1 MVFQMGRNSDYYKE
15 QKQMQMKKL
24 KELEKGLPTYVI
36 AYLDEKELNSQ
47 TSTVMSY
54 AYDLHTFFRYILE
67 SNPSCKNLQ
76 IRDIPLDFLENL
88 TFEDINEYQK
98 YLSYTDSGE
107 KHMNSE
113 RGIARRMAPLRG
125 FFKFACLH
133 GYMNSNPTLGA
144 AKRKKTPKN
153 DIIRMNAAEVS
164 TMLGTVKNSNISS
177 ARQRK
182 FCEKTRLRDTAIITL
197 FLNTGIRV
205 SECVGLDLEDVNF
218 VAKTIYIVRKGG
230 KSSVLY
236 FNDVVT
242 QALNDYIELERAP
255 LLGEHS
261 DEKALFLSNRR
272 QRMCVKSVENVV
284 KKFAKESVAG
294 KHITPH
300 KLRSTYGTALYQET
314 GDIRL
319 VADVLGHED
328 INTTAKNYAAI
339 EEAHRQIAAKVD
351 IYGNNSE

>member
-1 MVFQMGRNSDYYKE
+1 MGRNSDYYKE
-15 QKQMQMKKL
+15 QKLLQKKKL

-47 TSTVMSY
+47 TSTVLSY

-67 SNPSCKNLQ
+67 SNPACKDLQ
-76 IRDIPLDFLENL
+76 IKDIPLDFLEKL

-98 YLSYTDSGE
+98 YLSYTDLGE
-107 KHMNSE
+107 KHMNGE

-125 FFKFACLH
+125 FFQFACLH
-133 GYMNSNPTLGA
+133 DYIKSNPTLGA
-144 AKRKKTPKN
+144 ARRKKAPKN
-153 DIIRMNAAEVS
+153 DIIRMDHTEVS
-164 TMLGTVKNSNISS
+164 AMLNTVKNSNLSS

-182 FCEKTRLRDTAIITL
+182 FCEKTRLRDTAILTL

-218 VAKTIYIVRKGG
+218 TAKTLYIVRKGG
-230 KSSVLY
+230 KSSILY
-236 FNDVVT
+236 FNDTVA
-242 QALNDYIELERAP
+242 QALKDYIELERT
-255 LLGEHS
+255 LLAGDHS
-261 DEKALFLSNRR
+261 DEKALFLSNRK
-272 QRMCVKSVENVV
+272 QRMCVKAVENIV
-284 KKFAKESVAG
+284 KKFAKESVSG

-339 EEAHRQIAAKVD
+339 EETHRKIAARVP
-351 IYGNNSE
+351 IYEKDNT

>member
-1 MVFQMGRNSDYYKE
+1 MGRYSDYYKE
-15 QKQMQMKKL
+15 QKQLKLKKL
-24 KELEKGLPTYVI
+24 KELEKGLPTYAI

-47 TSTVMSY
+47 ISTVLSY

-67 SNPSCKNLQ
+67 NNPSCKNLQ
-76 IRDIPLDFLENL
+76 VKDISLDFLENL

-98 YLSYTDSGE
+98 FLSYTDSGE

-125 FFKFACLH
+125 FFQFACLH
-133 GYMNSNPTLGA
+133 GYMKSNPTLGA
-144 AKRKKTPKN
+144 AKRKKPPKN
-153 DIIRMNAAEVS
+153 DIIRMNAAEVD
-164 TMLGTVKNSNISS
+164 TMLNTVKNSNISS

-182 FCEKTRLRDTAIITL
+182 FCEKAQLRDTAIITL
-197 FLNTGIRV
+197 LLNTGLRV
-205 SECVGLDLEDVNF
+205 SECVGLDVDDVNF
-218 VAKTIYIVRKGG
+218 TAKTIYIVRKGG
-230 KSSVLY
+230 KSSILY
-236 FNDVVT
+236 FNDTVA
-242 QALNDYIELERAP
+242 QALTDYIELERTP
-255 LLGEHS
+255 LLDEHS
-261 DEKALFLSNRR
+261 DEKALFLSNRK

-284 KKFAKESVAG
+284 KKFAKESIAG

-300 KLRSTYGTALYQET
+300 KLRSTYGTALYRET

-339 EEAHRQIAAKVD
+339 EEAHRQTAAKVD
-351 IYGNNSE
+351 IYGQNNS

>member
-1 MVFQMGRNSDYYKE
+1 MGRNSDYYKE
-15 QKQMQMKKL
+15 QKQLQLKKL

-76 IRDIPLDFLENL
+76 IRDIPLEFLENL

-133 GYMNSNPTLGA
+133 GYMQSNPTLGA

-153 DIIRMNAAEVS
+153 DIIRMNAWLPVRKTYVEVS
-164 TMLGTVKNSNISS
+164 EHYFL
-177 ARQRK
+177 AQ
-182 FCEKTRLRDTAIITL
+182 TR
-197 FLNTGIRV
+197 
-205 SECVGLDLEDVNF
+205 NF
-218 VAKTIYIVRKGG
+218 G
-230 KSSVLY
+230 
-236 FNDVVT
+236 
-242 QALNDYIELERAP
+242 
-255 LLGEHS
+255 
-261 DEKALFLSNRR
+261 
-272 QRMCVKSVENVV
+272 
-284 KKFAKESVAG
+284 
-294 KHITPH
+294 
-300 KLRSTYGTALYQET
+300 
-314 GDIRL
+314 
-319 VADVLGHED
+319 
-328 INTTAKNYAAI
+328 
-339 EEAHRQIAAKVD
+339 
-351 IYGNNSE
+351 

>member
-133 GYMNSNPTLGA
+133 GYMKSNPTLGA

-319 VADVLGHED
+319 VAYVLGHED